1 MSPSRPSR
9 PSIATSSSVPP
20 ASKASLKGQASPDPQ
35 PSFNTDEMRAEAKE
49 FRSYIARWVDERLI
63 PQAQTLDEKG
73 EFSRELFKELGELG
87 YYGAMYPESI
97 GGSGLKYP
105 YTCFTVLCE
114 ELARG
119 SLGFAAGVCMQGS
132 TATHT
137 IFQWGHAS
145 LHEKYL
151 KPALAGDKIGA
162 FAITEPNS
170 GSDVASL
177 RTRATQTDGGY
188 ILNGSKMFTSNG
200 TVADFITVVATT
212 DPSKGLKGLDLFLV
226 DTAAPG
232 FSVGRRLEKFAA
244 HASDTAEL
252 VFENVFVPDT
262 CRLNDGAPGGFLN
275 AYKSLTVDRIFTA
288 ALALGNGRA
297 AYDAAL
303 KYAGERCQFG
313 RPIGKFQA
321 VQFKLVDMLAKLEQ
335 ASLYTYHAA
344 ALADQGLPITTE
356 AALSKII
363 AGDGCNEVCRMAMSI
378 FGGYGLMNEYPAQ
391 RFLRDSYFPLVGGGT
406 SDIMRLIVARQLGF

>member
-1 MSPSRPSR
+1 MKTAVFSPMGG
-9 PSIATSSSVPP
+9 AGHANGAMLASSSAPV
-20 ASKASLKGQASPDPQ
+20 Q
-35 PSFNTDEMRAEAKE
+35 FNTDEMRAEAEE
-49 FRSYIARWVDERLI
+49 FRGHIARWVDERLI
-63 PQAQTLDEKG
+63 PQAQAIDEKG
-73 EFSRELFKELGELG
+73 EFSHELFTELGELG
-87 YYGAMYPESI
+87 YYGAMYPESA
-97 GGSGLKYP
+97 GGSGLAYP

-137 IFQWGHAS
+137 IFQWGGQA

-151 KPALAGDKIGA
+151 APALRGEKIGA

-177 RTRATQTDGGY
+177 RTKATKVEGGH
-188 ILNGSKMFTSNG
+188 ILNGTKIFTSNG

-212 DPSKGLKGLDLFLV
+212 DPSKGLKGLALFVV
-226 DTAAPG
+226 DTSTPG
-232 FSVGRRLEKFAA
+232 FSVGRRLDKFSV
-244 HASDTAEL
+244 HSSDTAEL
-252 VFENVFVPDT
+252 VFENVFVPDDHH
-262 CRLNDGAPGGFLN
+262 LDNGGSGGFLN
-275 AYKSLTVDRIFTA
+275 AYKALTVDRIFTA

-303 KYAGERCQFG
+303 RYAKERSQFG
-313 RPIGKFQA
+313 QAIGKFQA
-321 VQFKLVDMLAKLEQ
+321 VQFKLVDMLALLEQ
-335 ASLYTYHAA
+335 ARLYTYHAA
-344 ALADQGLPITTE
+344 ALADEGRPITTE
-356 AALSKII
+356 AALSKIV
-363 AGDGCNEVCRMAMSI
+363 AGDGCNEVCQKAMSI
-378 FGGYGLMNEYPAQ
+378 FGGYGLMNEYPVQ